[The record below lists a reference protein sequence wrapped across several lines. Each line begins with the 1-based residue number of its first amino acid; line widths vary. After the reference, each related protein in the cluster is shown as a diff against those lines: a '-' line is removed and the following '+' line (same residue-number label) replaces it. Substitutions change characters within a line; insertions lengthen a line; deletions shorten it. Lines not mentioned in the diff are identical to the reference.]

1 MYEHIIVSP
10 LIVGS
15 LKVRPLHVRPL
26 DVRPQNVRR
35 LDVTPLDVRSALY
48 EDPWKKRSLL
58 CSTAGH
64 NTPGWKTPGRT
75 TRVKC

>member
-1 MYEHIIVSP
+1 MYEHIVVSP
-10 LIVGS
+10 LIVRS

-35 LDVTPLDVRSALY
+35 LDVRSALY

-64 NTPGWKTPGRT
+64 NTPGCKTPGRT
-75 TRVKC
+75 TRVKF